1 MTELNQTILGIDIGS
16 STINAIIAEI
26 KDEIPHVIGAG
37 QHKSQGIKKGAI
49 VNIELASRAIRA
61 AINDAKRVAGVNC
74 NKAIV
79 SISGS
84 PSGSNSYIRRYNSIG
99 IINNN
104 NGEIGIK
111 EINRAMQTA
120 LYNATIPP
128 DFDVL
133 HALPYRFKVD
143 NQDLIDDPMG
153 MVGQRLEVYVHIIC
167 VQKGSLNNL
176 RKAVKTAG
184 VEVANIVLAGYA
196 SAIAV
201 LQDDEKEQG
210 VACIDMGGSTC
221 NLVIHLGNSIQ
232 YNDCLPVGSQNIT
245 NDLSMILGTTLA
257 AAEEI
262 KLKHGS
268 LRHDKI
274 ADGIIEMPT
283 SGDESTTTTAKTEV
297 VYDIIHAR
305 TEETLMFLA
314 KFLEKS
320 GLKERLGAGVVLTGG
335 MVKLDGIRELA
346 SAVFANMPVRIANPH
361 PISGFFESQRD
372 SSFATVVGLILYGSG
387 HFTNYEYA
395 SEKQLLVKM
404 AKFNNEDGTIPNPVQ
419 DIADLDP
426 NNKPEHEAAGKAG
439 ANARKTKAVVQKPK
453 QNLWQRFWQWLTQ
466 LF

>member
-26 KDEIPHVIGAG
+26 RDEIPHVIGAG
-37 QHKSQGIKKGAI
+37 QHKSQGLKKGAI

-74 NKAIV
+74 SKAIV
-79 SISGS
+79 SISGTYTK
-84 PSGSNSYIRRYNSIG
+84 NYNSIG

-104 NGEIGIK
+104 SGEIGIK

-120 LYNATIPP
+120 LYNATIQP
-128 DFDVL
+128 DFDVI
-133 HALPYRFKVD
+133 HALPYKFKVND
-143 NQDLIDDPMG
+143 QDLIDDPMG
-153 MVGQRLEVYVHIIC
+153 MVGQRREVFVHIIC
-167 VQKGSLNNL
+167 APKSSLNNL

-221 NLVIHLGNSIQ
+221 DLVIHLGNSIQ
-232 YNDCLPVGSQNIT
+232 YNDFLAVGSQHIT
-245 NDLSMILGTTLA
+245 SDLSMILGTPLS

-268 LRHDKI
+268 LRHDQI
-274 ADGIIEMPT
+274 TDGIIEMPT

-297 VYDIIHAR
+297 VYNIIHAR

-320 GLKERLGAGVVLTGG
+320 GLRERLGAGVVLTGG

-426 NNKPEHEAAGKAG
+426 KNKPEQEATGKAG
-439 ANARKTKAVVQKPK
+439 ANARKTKVVMQKPK